1 MRQDPNLGRADLQS
15 LELTR
20 SATLSLSLCACL
32 SLSLPFRPPLV
43 TMPCS
48 ASRATTRSTASTQ
61 CLSLEI
67 SSPKQLAIDRRS
79 NRGALRLWRSRL
91 SVDRCERVSMGF
103 NVKARGAL
111 DNARVDVSRA
121 RSLSLSISLWS
132 RKKRRAGRSVS
143 RRRENPAE
151 RGQRRIATR
160 EGRARVRDPLTRDLG
175 IDSRAL
181 VSAFGRAREFARES
195 LSEGRQAGLSRVDRR
210 VARRPTRDGRIGA
223 WGGRGARGP
232 ELLRLRTR
240 RSLRPPRPP

>member
-1 MRQDPNLGRADLQS
+1 
-15 LELTR
+15 
-20 SATLSLSLCACL
+20 
-32 SLSLPFRPPLV
+32 
-43 TMPCS
+43 MPCS

-121 RSLSLSISLWS
+121 LSLSLSISLWS